1 MVHSR
6 LHQHTFRS
14 SQKGV
19 VLIVGLVMVLLISI
33 VALAAI
39 KGSGLQEAMTGNARD
54 RNIAFQAA
62 EAGLTSGES
71 VVDENLV
78 IIRPDCP
85 STVCVTDL
93 DVNPANSVIY
103 FDDTA
108 WTNNTVLT
116 TAMALPTRSQ
126 PRFIVEELEIYRP
139 DDGSGLDGI
148 SSVTEIVPYRITS
161 RGVGLTDESTA
172 IIQSFYHRSA
182 PN

>member
-6 LHQHTFRS
+6 LHQHSLNR

-33 VALAAI
+33 IALAAI

-62 EAGLTSGES
+62 EGGLTAGEA

-78 IIRPDCP
+78 IIAPVCP
-85 STVCVTDL
+85 SAVCSGDREVF
-93 DVNPANSVIY
+93 PANSVIY
-103 FDDTA
+103 FDETG
-108 WTNNTVLT
+108 WTTNTILT
-116 TAMALPTRSQ
+116 TAMALSKKSQ
-126 PRFIVEELEIYRP
+126 PRYIVEELPLYRP
-139 DDGSGLDGI
+139 DDGSGVDGI
-148 SSVTEIVPYRITS
+148 GSVTEIVPYRITS
-161 RGVGLTDESTA
+161 RGVGLTAESTA